1 MKLLQ
6 TIISAAVVCIMLAFS
21 VSAEDT
27 GYPDPGKTGFH
38 NCALIYERDSRTME
52 DLRFYVAE
60 PRRGNAPVRWGFDA
74 FLFLT
79 LYHNGQETSYMKS
92 GKALWEMW
100 LDRYFAPGRDIDAL
114 DRAIESV
121 GEMPQSKRKVI
132 ITLPWMNSEVTDFGD
147 VDGDGISENLSREED
162 RAKVAAWYIDLARKK
177 FAAGNY
183 RHLEFWGFYWM
194 REDLVRDRKNAK
206 QITAIV
212 HQNNFKIMWIPYYHA
227 PGWDR
232 WKEFGMDLA
241 LMQSSYPFR
250 SWIDR
255 GVVRRNRIFAA
266 ADAMREAGLGFEV
279 EGRGLETPEERRM
292 FLEILAFGAPDK
304 AGYQNGTQAY
314 FLGFDVVE
322 RLARSADPE
331 EQAVYKALMDYLNG
345 KMVVLDQS
353 GQPEQWTIYRS
364 GDGKSVSAEAV
375 LPRKAVV
382 SIADVFFRDAVPEK
396 GWLGYAEAFV
406 KHNPGDKWIPAGW
419 AIAGNQD
426 SYAGERN
433 RYERGFRNVSIPVG
447 GREIYA
453 LKIVLTGREREI
465 PAFEISC
472 DFFGPQ
478 LTGYEDIALNRSYR
492 TTLTRKNP
500 LYPDSSGGKLT
511 DGTTV
516 SKDYSAYIGW
526 GNEPGHMSI
535 LLDNDPRIKFDEIRV
550 HCRGGSH
557 DGVNFPLNPCV
568 VLSDKAPFREMSG
581 MGPIPDPDAVVL
593 DYAELVRT
601 AIQNDYVID
610 GYLKFPVPGG
620 SNAKYVSFHGESAGW
635 IMISEMEM
643 LGAGKVLSRGA
654 RYQVSPFPTAERN
667 NSNEANGVWLTDGAI
682 AKRAWFGQYY
692 GWQGGAPVE
701 ITLDLGQERNF
712 SSVTV
717 WSVKDQKYGV
727 VPPKGVE
734 IAFSRDGVSWSAPH
748 PAAQENPSASYG
760 PAPARLNTERIS
772 ARYVRVRVSGR
783 AESWAWTMLSEI
795 EVK

>member
-1 MKLLQ
+1 MRLQQFVISWICCLLS
-6 TIISAAVVCIMLAFS
+6 IFS
-21 VSAEDT
+21 VPAAEP
-27 GYPDPGKTGFH
+27 GYPNPEKTGFH
-38 NCALIYERDSRTME
+38 NCVLIYERDARTME
-52 DLRFYVAE
+52 DLRFYAAE
-60 PRRGNAPVRWGFDA
+60 VRRDGKPVRWGFDA

-92 GKALWEMW
+92 GKVLWETW

-114 DRAIESV
+114 NRAIESV
-121 GEMPQSKRKVI
+121 GEMPPSKRKVI
-132 ITLPWMNSEVTDFGD
+132 ITFPWMSSEVTDFGD

-162 RAKVAAWYIDLARKK
+162 RAKVAAWYIDLAKRK
-177 FAAGNY
+177 FAAGRY
-183 RHLEFWGFYWM
+183 RHLELWGFYWM
-194 REDLVRDRKNAK
+194 REDLVRDRENAK
-206 QITAIV
+206 QITAVI

-227 PGWDR
+227 PGWEL

-255 GVVRRNRIFAA
+255 GIVRRNRILAA

-304 AGYQNGTQAY
+304 AGYQNGVQAY

-331 EQAVYKALMDYLNG
+331 EQAVYQALMDYLNG
-345 KMVVLDQS
+345 KTVVLDQS
-353 GQPEQWTIYRS
+353 GQPEQWKIRRA

-382 SIADVFFRDAVPEK
+382 SIADVFFQDAVPEK

-406 KHNPGDKWIPAGW
+406 RHNPGDRWIPAGW

-426 SYAGERN
+426 SYAGKRN
-433 RYERGFRNVSIPVG
+433 AYERGFRNVSIPIG
-447 GREIYA
+447 GKEICA
-453 LKIVLTGREREI
+453 LRIVLTGMKKEI

-472 DFFGPQ
+472 DFFGPR
-478 LTGYEDIALNRSYR
+478 LTGYENIALRCPYQ
-492 TTLTRKNP
+492 TTLPRKNP
-500 LYPDSSGGKLT
+500 LYPDPLNHKLT
-511 DGTTV
+511 DGTTL
-516 SKDYSAYIGW
+516 SKDYSAYTGW

-535 LLDNDPRIKFDEIRV
+535 LLHNDLRAEFDEIRV

-568 VLSDKAPFREMSG
+568 VLSDRAPFREMSG
-581 MGPIPDPDAVVL
+581 MGPIPDPGAVVL

-601 AIQNDYVID
+601 ARQNDYVLD
-610 GYLKFPVPGG
+610 GFLRFPVPGG
-620 SNAKYVSFHGESAGW
+620 SNAKYLSFHGESAGW

-643 LGAGKVLSRGA
+643 LGGGKVLSRGA
-654 RYQVSPFPTAERN
+654 RYQISPLPTAERN

-692 GWQGGAPVE
+692 GWQGGTPVE

-727 VPPKGVE
+727 VPPERVE

-748 PAAQENPSASYG
+748 PAPQEKPEAAYG
-760 PAPARLNTERIS
+760 AAPAHLDTEKIS
-772 ARYVRVRVSGR
+772 ARYVKVRVSGR
-783 AESWAWTMLSEI
+783 AEPWAWTMLSEI